1 MLDFDSLLKAVTSGA
16 TVNSEDILYFIS
28 QANKKDRL
36 SANFRL
42 AEAYYAANKCE
53 QAKVFIQRAW
63 EFSSFMEQCLPLYI
77 NIHSALNDIASIKEA
92 HKRLGMKKAYEN
104 KIGEALTCFN
114 SWQYADAWHKGID
127 AYKYDYDILDSIAA
141 LARPYAY
148 LPRPFQT
155 FENRK
160 VRLAYLMY
168 GTTQTNSVIV
178 KHSLTFAQFHDKTIF
193 EVKFFVPEQESVI
206 SRHEEAKGNIKTIK
220 QFECDVTTAPNL
232 ASEELGLIKLAA
244 SIHDFTPDILITCAG
259 LADLKHYFI
268 TALRPAPIIIGLCQG
283 PPPQFTSPSFDW
295 SISWTKHPLIDCP
308 TDCTLV
314 AGGVVLPT
322 RKYSSSEAKA
332 LMDIPEQS
340 LVLMS
345 CGRPTKFQDQNFWK
359 TIFDVIRMHPDVYYV
374 AVGIHQPLDFLEDL
388 ITPEIKERVKII
400 GWEKDFLK
408 VLSMADVVI
417 DTYPSG
423 GGVSILDAMALG
435 IPVVSFKNNYMQHFT
450 QTDWS
455 PAEEFMGIPEL
466 LVERGNMEQVKLLLS
481 KLLTNEDYRHKL
493 SKQCMESIQ
502 LTSGNP
508 ESMVRSCEEVYL
520 SVLSKKSDSNFTDK
534 DYKSLLPP
542 LPRSPTLLDRILNKL
557 KRITI
562 NLGQATGIGKKN
574 K

>member
-1 MLDFDSLLKAVTSGA
+1 MLDFNSFLSAVASGA
-16 TVNSEDILYFIS
+16 AVNSEDILYFIS
-28 QANKKDRL
+28 QPSKKDRFI
-36 SANFRL
+36 ANFKL
-42 AEAYYAANKCE
+42 AEAYYSVNECE

-63 EFSSFMEQCLPLYI
+63 EFSGFMEQCLPLYI
-77 NIHSALNDIASIKEA
+77 NIHSALNDIDSIREA
-92 HKRLGMKKAYEN
+92 HKRIGMKKAYEN
-104 KIGEALTCFN
+104 KVGEALACFN
-114 SWQYADAWHKGID
+114 SWQYAYALHKGVD

-148 LPRPFQT
+148 LPRPFQP

-178 KHSLTFAQFHDKTIF
+178 KNGLSFAQFHDKSLF
-193 EVKFFVPEQESVI
+193 EVKFFVPEQESIV
-206 SRHEEAKGNIKTIK
+206 SRYEEAKGHIETIK
-220 QFECDVTTAPNL
+220 QFKCDVIVAPSL
-232 ASEELGLIKLAA
+232 ASEESSLIQLAA
-244 SIHDFTPDILITCAG
+244 SIHDYNPDILITCAG

-268 TALRPAPIIIGLCQG
+268 SALQPAPLIIGLCQG
-283 PPPQFTSPSFDW
+283 PPPQFVAPSFDW

-314 AGGVVLPT
+314 AGGITLPT
-322 RKYSSSEAKA
+322 RKHSTMEAKTF
-332 LMDIPEQS
+332 MGIPEKS

-345 CGRPTKFQDQNFWK
+345 CGRPAKFQDQSFWK
-359 TIFDVIRMHPDVYYV
+359 VILDVVRLHPNVYYV
-374 AVGIHQPLDFLEDL
+374 AVGINQPLTFLESL
-388 ITPEIKERVKII
+388 VTAEIRERVKII

-408 VLSMADVVI
+408 VLSMADVVV

-466 LVERGNMEQVKLLLS
+466 LVERGNMEQLKLLLS
-481 KLLTNEDYRHKL
+481 RLLTNEDYRNKL
-493 SKQCMESIQ
+493 SELSMESIH
-502 LTSGNP
+502 LTSGSP
-508 ESMVRSCEEVYL
+508 EDMVRSCENVYL
-520 SVLSKKSDSNFTDK
+520 SVLSKKSDSNFSDI

-542 LPRSPTLLDRILNKL
+542 LPSPPSLLGRILDKFGRV
-557 KRITI
+557 KMY
-562 NLGQATGIGKKN
+562 LGRFVGVEHKN
-574 K
+574 N